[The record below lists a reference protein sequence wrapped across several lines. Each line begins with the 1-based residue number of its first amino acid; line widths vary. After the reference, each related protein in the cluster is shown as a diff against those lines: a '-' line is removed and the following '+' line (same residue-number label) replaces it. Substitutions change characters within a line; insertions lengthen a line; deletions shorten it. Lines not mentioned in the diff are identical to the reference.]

1 MSRPFIDRDFSI
13 GRISI
18 ALAPPTHAKGG
29 LLGWATVY
37 ANGFIVDGV
46 AIRMTSDD
54 LLIVT
59 LPARARGELGRRHPI
74 VRIANRDHRQQ
85 FDDAVIDA
93 FREAWANR
101 GKGGAT

>member
-18 ALAPPTHAKGG
+18 SLAPPTHAKGG
-29 LLGWATVY
+29 LLAWADVE
-37 ANGFIVDGV
+37 ANGFVISGV
-46 AIRMTSDD
+46 AIRMTLDD

-74 VRIANRDHRQQ
+74 VRIVDREHRRV

-101 GKGGAT
+101 RKGGAT